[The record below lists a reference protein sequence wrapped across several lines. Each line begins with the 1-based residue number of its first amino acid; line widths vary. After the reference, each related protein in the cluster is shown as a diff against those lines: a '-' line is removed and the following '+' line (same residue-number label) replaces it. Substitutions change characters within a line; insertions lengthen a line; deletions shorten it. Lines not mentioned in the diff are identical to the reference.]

1 MDHFSFSNNDR
12 FQLKYLIN
20 DTYWNADKGGP
31 IFFYAGNEAPIEEFA
46 ENTVSI
52 CTDILHSYLV
62 YCITGTC

>member
-20 DTYWNADKGGP
+20 DTYWDAEKGGP

-46 ENTVSI
+46 ENTVRI
-52 CTDILHSYLV
+52 CIDILHTYLIR
-62 YCITGTC
+62 YNIGTL